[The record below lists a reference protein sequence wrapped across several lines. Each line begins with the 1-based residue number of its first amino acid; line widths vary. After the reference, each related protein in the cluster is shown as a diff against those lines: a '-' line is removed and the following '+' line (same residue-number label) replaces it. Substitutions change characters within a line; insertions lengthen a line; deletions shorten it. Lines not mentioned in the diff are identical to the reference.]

1 MYVTGQS
8 GSVEGITMFDTSRRR
23 LLQAMGV
30 GGAATVAG
38 CAGSA
43 PVEEDPTQTETN
55 SPGPAQTDVQSVA
68 ADPTDVPDPIDR
80 DEPKTHQVTL
90 EVEELTAEVEPDVT
104 YKFLTFDGQVPGPM
118 IRVRQ
123 GDTVELT
130 VDNLPDNMMPH
141 NVDLHAVYG
150 TGGGAV
156 ATTAAPGEQN
166 KMKFQAK
173 YPGSFI
179 YHCAVPRLDYHIS
192 AGMFGMIVVEP
203 KGGLPEVDREF
214 YLGQHELY
222 TDKET
227 GKKGH
232 HKHNMDAMVDENPD
246 YVLFNGGKYAWA
258 AANEGPMT
266 AEVGETVRVFMVC
279 GGPNVSSNFHPI
291 GNVWSRAY
299 RDGGLPEDGD
309 FEGYAERNIQT
320 MKVPPGSCMIGEMEM
335 EVPERIKLVDHAL
348 SRVRHKGLLAEID
361 VEGETNEAVYDPD
374 FGGTS
379 QDGPMY

>member
-1 MYVTGQS
+1 
-8 GSVEGITMFDTSRRR
+8 MFDTSRRR

-43 PVEEDPTQTETN
+43 PVEEDPTQKETN
-55 SPGPAQTDVQSVA
+55 SPGPAKTDVQSVA
-68 ADPTDVPDPIDR
+68 ADPTDIPDPIDR

-90 EVEELTAEVEPDVT
+90 EVKELTAQVEPDVT
-104 YKFLTFDGQVPGPM
+104 YKFLTFGGQVPGPM

-173 YPGSFI
+173 YPGAFI

-192 AGMFGMIVVEP
+192 AGMFGMILVEP
-203 KGGLPEVDREF
+203 KDGLPEVDREF

-232 HKHNMDAMVDENPD
+232 HKHDIDSMVNENPN

-258 AANEGPMT
+258 AANEGPMK
-266 AEVGETVRVFMVC
+266 AKVGETVRVFMVV

-309 FEGYAERNIQT
+309 FESYADRNIQT
-320 MKVPPGSCMIGEMEM
+320 MKVPPGSCMIGEMEL

-361 VEGETNEAVYDPD
+361 VQGDTDESVYDPD
-374 FGGTS
+374 FDGSS
-379 QDGPMY
+379 QEGPMY